1 VNVRKLLTGGR
12 VIDPSQNIDRE
23 ANILIV
29 DGRIEAIL
37 NPDDNVGEAEFIHV
51 NGKVITPGLIDIHVH
66 LREPGQ
72 EYKEDIES
80 GTRAAAA
87 GGFTRVCCMPN
98 TVPAI
103 DTAAVVRQIL
113 ERTEQVGS
121 ARVHPIG
128 AATKAMQ
135 GDALTEMADLQ
146 AAGACAISDD
156 AFPLQN
162 ADTVRRVMEYCRMLG
177 LVFMTHNEDKRLTE
191 KGAMN
196 EGYTATVMG
205 IPGMPRVAEDIAVA
219 RNILL
224 ALLTGCRL
232 HLLHISTAGTV
243 ELLRRAK
250 ADGIPVTGE
259 ACAHHWVLTDE
270 ACAGYN
276 TDAKMNPPLRTS
288 EDCEAIKQGLADGTI
303 DCVVTDH
310 APHAEYEKEV
320 EFEAAPFGILGL
332 ETSFPLVYTT
342 LVKPGIL
349 TLSQA
354 IAKMTV
360 DPARMLNLPD
370 NAGTLKPGALADIAV
385 LDLEKEWTIDRNA
398 VQSKSKNTPFHG
410 MTVHGKAAFTI
421 LGGRVVTA
429 FGRIA
434 ENVTP
439 HSSL

>member
-1 VNVRKLLTGGR
+1 MKTILAGGR
-12 VIDPSQNIDRE
+12 VVDPSQNIDQN
-23 ANILIV
+23 ADVLIE
-29 DGRIEAIL
+29 DGRI
-37 NPDDNVGEAEFIHV
+37 VGIVEPGASVDGAERLDAS
-51 NGKVITPGLIDIHVH
+51 GKVVVPGLIDIHVH

-128 AATKAMQ
+128 AATRAMQ
-135 GDALTEMADLQ
+135 GDQLTEMADLQ
-146 AAGACAISDD
+146 AAGAVAISDD
-156 AFPLQN
+156 AYPLQN
-162 ADTVRRVMEYCRMLG
+162 AETTRRVMEYCRMLN
-177 LVFMTHNEDKRLTE
+177 LVLMTHNEDKHLTE

-196 EGYTATVMG
+196 EGYTATMLG

-224 ALLTGCRL
+224 AGLTGCRL

-243 ELLRRAK
+243 DLLRRAK
-250 ADGIPVTGE
+250 ADGLKITGE
-259 ACAHHWVLTDE
+259 ACPHHWALTDE
-270 ACAGYN
+270 AVMGYN
-276 TDAKMNPPLRTS
+276 TDAKMNPPLRTP
-288 EDCEAIKQGLADGTI
+288 EDCEAVKQGLADGTI
-303 DCVVTDH
+303 DCIVTDH
-310 APHAEYEKEV
+310 APHAGYEKEV
-320 EFEAAPFGILGL
+320 EFDQAPFGILGL

-349 TLSQA
+349 SLADA
-354 IAKMTV
+354 IAKMTYV
-360 DPARMLNLPD
+360 PARVLDFPD
-370 NAGTLKPGALADIAV
+370 GVGTLKPGAPADIAV
-385 LDLEKEWTIDRNA
+385 LDLEQEWTIDRDQ

-410 MTVHGKAAFTI
+410 MKVWGKAAYT
-421 LGGRVVTA
+421 LLNGRKIQV
-429 FGRIA
+429 
-434 ENVTP
+434 
-439 HSSL
+439 

>member
-1 VNVRKLLTGGR
+1 MV
-12 VIDPSQNIDRE
+12 DPSQNIDRE
-23 ANILIV
+23 GDVLIE
-29 DGRIEAIL
+29 DDRIVGIVA
-37 NPDDNVGEAEFIHV
+37 PGEATNGAEKIDV
-51 NGKVITPGLIDIHVH
+51 RGKVVTPGLIDIHVH
-66 LREPGQ
+66 LREPGF

-98 TVPAI
+98 TKPAI
-103 DTAAVVRQIL
+103 DTAAVVRFIL
-113 ERTEQVGS
+113 EREAAVGS

-128 AATKAMQ
+128 AATRDMQ
-135 GDALTEMADLQ
+135 GDQLTEMAELKT
-146 AAGACAISDD
+146 AGAVAISDD

-162 ADTVRRVMEYCRMLG
+162 AETLRRVMEYCAMLDQAF
-177 LVFMTHNEDKRLTE
+177 LTHNEDKDLTQ

-219 RNILL
+219 RNILM
-224 ALLTGCRL
+224 AKLTGCRL

-270 ACAGYN
+270 ACQGYN
-276 TDAKMNPPLRTS
+276 TDAKMNPPLRTP
-288 EDCEAIKQGLADGTI
+288 EDCEAVKQGLADGTI
-303 DCVVTDH
+303 DCIVTDH
-310 APHAEYEKEV
+310 APHAGYEKEV
-320 EFEAAPFGILGL
+320 EFDAAPFGILGL

-349 TLSQA
+349 TFSQA

-360 DPARMLNLPD
+360 EAARVLKLPD
-370 NAGTLKPGALADIAV
+370 NIGTLKPGAPADITV
-385 LDLEKEWTIDRNA
+385 LDLDTVWTIDRNK

-410 MTVHGKAAFTI
+410 MEVQGKAAFT
-421 LGGRVVTA
+421 LVGGRVIQIQN
-429 FGRIA
+429 RQD
-434 ENVTP
+434 
-439 HSSL
+439 

>member
-1 VNVRKLLTGGR
+1 MCVKTIISGGR
-12 VIDPSQNIDRE
+12 VIDPAQQIDRV
-23 ANILIV
+23 ADVLI
-29 DGRIEAIL
+29 DGVTIAGIVEPGAAGSEY
-37 NPDDNVGEAEFIHV
+37 DDAERLDARGMV
-51 NGKVITPGLIDIHVH
+51 VTPGLIDIHVH

-98 TVPAI
+98 TNPAI

-128 AATKAMQ
+128 AATRAMQ
-135 GDALTEMADLQ
+135 GDQLTEMAELK

-162 ADTVRRVMEYCRMLG
+162 AETMRRAMEYCRMLG
-177 LVFMTHNEDKRLTE
+177 LCLMTHNEDKQLTE

-196 EGYTATVMG
+196 EGYTATVLG
-205 IPGMPRVAEDIAVA
+205 IPGMPRIAEDIAVA

-224 ALLTGCRL
+224 AQLTGCHL

-243 ELLRRAK
+243 ALLRRAK
-250 ADGIPVTGE
+250 ADGINVTGE
-259 ACAHHWVLTDE
+259 ACPHHWTLTDE
-270 ACAGYN
+270 DVMGYK
-276 TDAKMNPPLRTS
+276 TDAKMNPPLRTP
-288 EDCEAIKQGLADGTI
+288 EDCEAVKQGLADGTI
-303 DCVVTDH
+303 DCIVTDH

-320 EFEAAPFGILGL
+320 EFDAAPFGILGL

-349 TLSQA
+349 SLSDA
-354 IAKMTV
+354 IAKMTHV
-360 DPARMLNLPD
+360 PARVLKMP
-370 NAGTLKPGALADIAV
+370 AGVGTLQTGAPADIAV
-385 LDLEKEWTIDRNA
+385 FDLEKEWTIDRNK

-410 MTVHGKAAFTI
+410 RQVQGKAAFT
-421 LGGRVVTA
+421 LVGGRMI
-429 FGRIA
+429 R
-434 ENVTP
+434 
-439 HSSL
+439 L

>member
-1 VNVRKLLTGGR
+1 MRKLLTGGR
-12 VIDPSQNIDRE
+12 VIDPSQDIDRE
-23 ANILIV
+23 ANVLIE
-29 DGRIEAIL
+29 GERIVGIL
-37 NPDDNVGEAEFIHV
+37 NPGESVADAETLDV
-51 NGKVITPGLIDIHVH
+51 RGKIVAPGLIDIHVH

-113 ERTEQVGS
+113 ERTTQVGS

-135 GDALTEMADLQ
+135 GDALTEMADLK
-146 AAGACAISDD
+146 AAGAVAISDD

-162 ADTVRRVMEYCRMLG
+162 ADTVRRVMQYCGMLG

-205 IPGMPRVAEDIAVA
+205 IPGMPCVAEDIAVA
-219 RNILL
+219 RNIML
-224 ALLTGCRL
+224 AKLTDCRL
-232 HLLHISTAGTV
+232 HLLHISTAGAV

-276 TDAKMNPPLRTS
+276 TDAKMNPPLRTP

-303 DCVVTDH
+303 DCIVTDH
-310 APHAEYEKEV
+310 APHAGYEKEV

-354 IAKMTV
+354 IAKMTT
-360 DPARMLNLPD
+360 DAARVLNLPD
-370 NAGTLKPGALADIAV
+370 DAGTLKIGSLADIAV
-385 LDLEKEWTIDRNA
+385 LDVEKEWTIDRNA

-410 MTVHGKAAFTI
+410 RTVQGKAAFTI
-421 LGGRVVTA
+421 LGGKIIT
-429 FGRIA
+429 
-434 ENVTP
+434 
-439 HSSL
+439 L

>member
-1 VNVRKLLTGGR
+1 MRRILAGGR
-12 VIDPSQNIDRE
+12 VIDPSQNLDRLADVLIE
-23 ANILIV
+23 GDHIAGITAPGEVTTGADIV
-29 DGRIEAIL
+29 DVR
-37 NPDDNVGEAEFIHV
+37 
-51 NGKVITPGLIDIHVH
+51 GKVVTPGLIDIHVH
-66 LREPGQ
+66 LREPGF

-98 TVPAI
+98 TNPAI

-113 ERTEQVGS
+113 ERTEQTGS

-128 AATKAMQ
+128 AATRAMQ
-135 GDALTEMADLQ
+135 GDQLTEMAELK
-146 AAGACAISDD
+146 AAGAVAISDD

-162 ADTVRRVMEYCRMLG
+162 AETMRRAMEYCAMLG
-177 LVFMTHNEDKRLTE
+177 LPLMTHNEDKHLTE

-205 IPGMPRVAEDIAVA
+205 LPGMPRVAEDIAVA

-224 ALLTGCRL
+224 AQLTGCRL

-259 ACAHHWVLTDE
+259 ACPHHWVLTDE
-270 ACAGYN
+270 ACARYN
-276 TDAKMNPPLRTS
+276 TDAKMNPPLRAS
-288 EDCEAIKQGLADGTI
+288 EDCEAIKRGLADGTI
-303 DCVVTDH
+303 DCIVTDH

-320 EFEAAPFGILGL
+320 EFDAAPFGILGL

-349 TLSQA
+349 TLSDA
-354 IAKMTV
+354 IAKMTCE
-360 DPARMLNLPD
+360 PARVLGLPEGV
-370 NAGTLKPGALADIAV
+370 GTLKAGAPADVTV
-385 LDLEKEWTIDRNA
+385 LDLDITWKIDRNA

-410 MTVHGKAAFTI
+410 LEVQGKAVFT
-421 LGGRVVTA
+421 LVAGRP
-429 FGRIA
+429 I
-434 ENVTP
+434 
-439 HSSL
+439 HI

>member
-1 VNVRKLLTGGR
+1 MGIVLGDEGANVRKILTGGR
-12 VIDPSQNIDRE
+12 VVDPSQNIDRD
-23 ANILIV
+23 ADVLIEG
-29 DGRIEAIL
+29 DRIVAITS
-37 NPDDNVGEAEFIHV
+37 PGEAANGAEKIDV
-51 NGKVITPGLIDIHVH
+51 RGKVVVPGLIDIHVH
-66 LREPGQ
+66 LREPGF

-98 TVPAI
+98 TNPAI

-128 AATKAMQ
+128 AATRAMQ
-135 GDALTEMADLQ
+135 GDHLTEMAELQ

-162 ADTVRRVMEYCRMLG
+162 ADTVRSVMEYCRMLN
-177 LVFMTHNEDKRLTE
+177 LVFMTHNEDKRLTD

-205 IPGMPRVAEDIAVA
+205 IAGMPRVAEDIAVA

-224 ALLTGCRL
+224 AQLTGCRL
-232 HLLHISTAGTV
+232 HLLHISTAETV

-250 ADGIPVTGE
+250 AQGIPVTGE

-270 ACAGYN
+270 ACHGYN
-276 TDAKMNPPLRTS
+276 TDAKMNPPLRTA

-303 DCVVTDH
+303 DCIVTDH
-310 APHAEYEKEV
+310 APHAGYEKEV
-320 EFEAAPFGILGL
+320 EFDAAPFGILGL

-342 LVKPGIL
+342 LVKTGIL
-349 TLSQA
+349 TFAQA
-354 IAKMTV
+354 IAKMTFEA
-360 DPARMLNLPD
+360 ARVLKLPND
-370 NAGTLKPGALADIAV
+370 AGTLKSGALADITV
-385 LDLEKEWTIDRNA
+385 LDLEHEWTIDRNA
-398 VQSKSKNTPFHG
+398 VQSKSQNTPFHG
-410 MTVHGKAAFTI
+410 MKVQGKAAFTVV
-421 LGGRVVTA
+421 GGKVIT
-429 FGRIA
+429 
-434 ENVTP
+434 
-439 HSSL
+439 L

>member
-1 VNVRKLLTGGR
+1 V
-12 VIDPSQNIDRE
+12 DPAQGIDRLADVVIEDDRIAVIAE
-23 ANILIV
+23 AGSDNAQAQ
-29 DGRIEAIL
+29 RI
-37 NPDDNVGEAEFIHV
+37 DVR
-51 NGKVITPGLIDIHVH
+51 GKVVTPGLIDIHVH
-66 LREPGQ
+66 LREPGF

-98 TVPAI
+98 TNPAI

-128 AATKAMQ
+128 AATRAMQ
-135 GDALTEMADLQ
+135 GDQLTEAAELK
-146 AAGACAISDD
+146 AAGVIAISDD

-162 ADTVRRVMEYCRMLG
+162 AETVRRVMEYCAMLG
-177 LVFMTHNEDKRLTE
+177 LPLLTHNEDKRLTE

-196 EGYTATVMG
+196 EGYTATVLG
-205 IPGMPRVAEDIAVA
+205 LAGMPRVAEDIAVA

-224 ALLTGCRL
+224 SKLTGCRL

-259 ACAHHWVLTDE
+259 ACPHHWVLTDE
-270 ACAGYN
+270 ACMAYR
-276 TDAKMNPPLRTS
+276 TDAKMNPPLRTA
-288 EDCEAIKQGLADGTI
+288 EDCDAVKRGLADGTI
-303 DCVVTDH
+303 DCIVTDH
-310 APHAEYEKEV
+310 APHAGYEKEV
-320 EFEAAPFGILGL
+320 EFDAAPFGILGL

-342 LVKPGIL
+342 LV
-349 TLSQA
+349 LSGLLAFSDA

-360 DPARMLNLPD
+360 RAAEVIGLPED
-370 NAGTLKPGALADIAV
+370 VGTLKPGAPADVAV
-385 LDLEKEWTIDRNA
+385 FDLEKTWTIDRNA

-410 MTVHGKAAFTI
+410 MEVQGKAEFTVV
-421 LGGRVVTA
+421 GGRTI
-429 FGRIA
+429 R
-434 ENVTP
+434 
-439 HSSL
+439 L